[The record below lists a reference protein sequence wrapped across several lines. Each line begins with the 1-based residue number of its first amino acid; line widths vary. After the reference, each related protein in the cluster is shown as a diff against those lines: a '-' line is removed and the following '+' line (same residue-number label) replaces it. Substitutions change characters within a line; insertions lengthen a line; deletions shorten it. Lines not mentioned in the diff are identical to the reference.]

1 MIRTKGSGRAS
12 GRVIGRAQGREVS
25 HDADEAHQ
33 WQRPTTST
41 RRQREATYVV
51 KEVQHVNHVDD
62 EVLKFGRSTL
72 EIEGLVAA
80 TRLSPMIACLLD
92 TGDRGLMSTFVERWH
107 KETSSFHL
115 SVEEVT
121 ITLGDVASLLHFPI
135 TCVFH
140 DFEPLH
146 VDDCWIFEHFPSVGS
161 TIAAK
166 DYDERKPCS
175 CHWKSRKELP
185 ILTHCKHLDRLTSDV
200 VCWILYGDHRAFREF
215 ETIPPHHA
223 SPSLCIEDINDR
235 WIQFSEYI
243 APVGQICV
251 VPGQCSPD
259 NMEWFYL
266 ISHPLMSPAH
276 HWDPPRHPSM

>member
-1 MIRTKGSGRAS
+1 MMQMKPTSGKG
-12 GRVIGRAQGREVS
+12 
-25 HDADEAHQ
+25 
-33 WQRPTTST
+33 P
-41 RRQREATYVV
+41 
-51 KEVQHVNHVDD
+51 QHPHVGN
-62 EVLKFGRSTL
+62 EKLHMLLRKFSMSTL

-115 SVEEVT
+115 SVEE
-121 ITLGDVASLLHFPI
+121 
-135 TCVFH
+135 
-140 DFEPLH
+140 
-146 VDDCWIFEHFPSVGS
+146 CWIFEHFPSVGS